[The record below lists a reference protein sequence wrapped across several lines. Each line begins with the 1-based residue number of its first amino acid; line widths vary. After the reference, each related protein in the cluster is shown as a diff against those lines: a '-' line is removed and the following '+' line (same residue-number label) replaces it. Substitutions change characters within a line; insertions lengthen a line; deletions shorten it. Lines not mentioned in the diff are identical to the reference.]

1 MPILIISTFFYTFP
15 LFLNQYSFLNNN
27 FHSFHIA
34 IDLVYNLGVD
44 HTCKP
49 RSCTVKTGGASE
61 DEVHA
66 TYY

>member
-1 MPILIISTFFYTFP
+1 MPILIISTFFYIFS
-15 LFLNQYSFLNNN
+15 LFLNQYSSLNTN
-27 FHSFHIA
+27 FHSFHIM
-34 IDLVYNLGVD
+34 IDLVHNLGID

-49 RSCTVKTGGASE
+49 RSWAVKTGGASE